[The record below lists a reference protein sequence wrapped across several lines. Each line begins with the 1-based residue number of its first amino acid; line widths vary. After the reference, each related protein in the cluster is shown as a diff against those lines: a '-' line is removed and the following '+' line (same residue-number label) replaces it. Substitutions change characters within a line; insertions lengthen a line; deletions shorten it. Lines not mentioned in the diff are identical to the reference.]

1 MSPDYVI
8 QILIALNI
16 TGGVAAAWL
25 WWTRRQDA
33 AATRRWTDAD
43 LNRQRDQEREERLLH
58 RIEELEDAQALREAS
73 MQEEIRQLRVGLE
86 ACQKQHAEAQII
98 AAGLQ
103 AENVS
108 MKRQL
113 DALSHSLERRRR
125 DDGPPAGQEER
136 RLS

>member
-1 MSPDYVI
+1 MSPEQLV
-8 QILIALNI
+8 QILVALNV
-16 TGGVAAAWL
+16 TGGAAAAWL

-33 AATRRWTDAD
+33 LLTRRYNETDIA
-43 LNRQRDQEREERLLH
+43 RQQDIARENRLLA
-58 RIEELEDAQALREAS
+58 RITELEDAQAQREAS

-103 AENVS
+103 AENVA

-113 DALSHSLERRRR
+113 DALSHSLERRREN
-125 DDGPPAGQEER
+125 DGPPTGQAER
-136 RLS
+136 RHL